1 MLSSST
7 AASVLAN
14 QFNPAQPLLVKKL
27 SEFAQ
32 LPTKGSPL
40 AAGYDLYAAKEM
52 VIKSMDKVKYQQKSK
67 LTSSQKPN
75 AFLAETNIIIGNY
88 SYRYQHCSSNWNLR
102 KSRSTIWSGSQAL
115 SRCRRWSC

>member
-52 VIKSMDKVKYQQKSK
+52 IIKSMDKVSKHTAKASKSLLQKFIWPS
-67 LTSSQKPN
+67 LKP
-75 AFLAETNIIIGNY
+75 I
-88 SYRYQHCSSNWNLR
+88 
-102 KSRSTIWSGSQAL
+102 AL
-115 SRCRRWSC
+115 I